1 MKKPVAEVNVKVF
14 SEKNGHYKAD
24 TSVSIDSGDTGATL
38 AALEALGDLS
48 GKIINEKS
56 KELVKNIFKGIVP
69 DDELEKLIADIE
81 EKECSH

>member
-1 MKKPVAEVNVKVF
+1 MSRYLVKKMVIT
-14 SEKNGHYKAD
+14 KAD
-24 TSVSIDSGDTGATL
+24 TFVSIDSGDAGTTL
-38 AALEALGDLS
+38 AVLEALGDLS

-81 EKECSH
+81 EKECTY